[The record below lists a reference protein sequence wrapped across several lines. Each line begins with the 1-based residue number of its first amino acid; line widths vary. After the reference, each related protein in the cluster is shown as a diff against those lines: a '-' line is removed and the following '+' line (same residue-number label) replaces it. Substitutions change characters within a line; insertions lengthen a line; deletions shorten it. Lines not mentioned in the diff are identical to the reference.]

1 MQATTRVGREARNPM
16 NHKAFRTIAVI
27 VAAAGAGLGLSA
39 TAQAAGVSGPAIY
52 VDHVLYRTVATP
64 TELSGTGAPAHSW
77 DTIYNFFGAQ
87 RSVATAAPGD
97 PGFNGG
103 RWQVHKVSTPG
114 GYAAALAA
122 GDLDGNGVLDAA
134 NEIDAAMASGALVD
148 DGIVKLFVCTL
159 NKVPASG

>member
-1 MQATTRVGREARNPM
+1 M
-16 NHKAFRTIAVI
+16 NRKAFRT
-27 VAAAGAGLGLSA
+27 AAALLAAGGAAVALSPSA
-39 TAQAAGVSGPAIY
+39 HAGGVSGPAIY
-52 VDHVLYRTVATP
+52 VDHVLYRTVVTP
-64 TELSGTGAPAHSW
+64 TELSGTGAPAQSW

-114 GYAAALAA
+114 GYAAALAD
-122 GDLDGNGVLDAA
+122 GDLDGNGVLDSAA
-134 NEIDAAMASGALVD
+134 EIDAAMATGALVD
-148 DGIVKLFVCTL
+148 DGIVKYFVCTL